1 MGEYDEAVLKFFLEN
16 QSRLF
21 DENVA
26 DTLEEAEE
34 FLEDCM
40 AVVCKN
46 IREVKEYLDESGA
59 DISGM
64 SNEEVEEAAEVFA
77 LPDGRYLV
85 VEA

>member
-1 MGEYDEAVLKFFLEN
+1 MGEYDEAVLKYFLEN

-26 DTLEEAEE
+26 DTLEEAEG

>member
-1 MGEYDEAVLKFFLEN
+1 MEAYERDVVQYFFDH
-16 QSRLF
+16 QGQLF
-21 DENVA
+21 DQNVA
-26 DTLEEAEE
+26 DSLEEARE

-46 IREVKEYLDESGA
+46 IREVRQYFDESGM

-64 SNEEVEEAAEVFA
+64 NDFEINEADEVFA
-77 LPDGRYLV
+77 LPDGRFLI

>member
-1 MGEYDEAVLKFFLEN
+1 MGEYDEIILKYFLEN
-16 QSRLF
+16 QNQLF

-26 DTLEEAEE
+26 DTLEEAEN

-46 IREVKEYLDESGA
+46 LREVKEYLDESGA
-59 DISGM
+59 DVSGM
-64 SNEEVEEAAEVFA
+64 SEEDLEEAAEVFA

>member
-1 MGEYDEAVLKFFLEN
+1 MGNYEEEIVEFFLRN
-16 QSRLF
+16 QDRLF
-21 DENVA
+21 DEPVA
-26 DTLEEAEE
+26 ETLEEAEA

-40 AVVCKN
+40 AVVCKD

-64 SNEEVEEAAEVFA
+64 SDTDIEEAEEVFL